1 MRGSLK
7 SVYELVYAMLP
18 LKGKAVASELVFKFT
33 NKPYVYRSRDLHP
46 PGGLKR
52 GVVCFSIDLELAWA
66 WCYARRLKEDFR
78 TIALRE
84 REQVPRI
91 LETLDDL
98 EIPATWAAV
107 GHLFL
112 EECHRGANGLA
123 HPEMPRLQPF
133 RSKHWHFTEG
143 DWYQYDP
150 CTNVSKDSAWY
161 GPDLIEK
168 ILNARI
174 RHELASHG
182 FSHAGFGSYCSPEVA
197 ESELEAS
204 LEAMGRFDVR
214 PSTFVFPGNDPG
226 YLETLARKGFTI
238 ARTFPINWAEISLP
252 ILGKSNIWEVP
263 ESAAV
268 DHEEGTWHTTRR
280 LSRLKKYVERAIEE
294 RLAAHFW
301 FHPSMQ
307 PKELTEVL
315 FPLFEYCAEQR
326 SKGLI
331 DILTMVQLVHE
342 TERAINAERVE

>member
-1 MRGSLK
+1 MRALLK
-7 SVYELVYAMLP
+7 SLYEAFYETLP
-18 LKGKAVASELVFKFT
+18 ARGKVAATELVFKLT

-46 PGGLKR
+46 PGGLKQ
-52 GVVCFSIDLELAWA
+52 GIVCFSIDLELAWA
-66 WCYARRLKEDFR
+66 WCYARTLKEDFR

-91 LETLDDL
+91 LEMLEDL

-112 EECHRGANGLA
+112 EECHRGINGLA
-123 HPEMPRLQPF
+123 HPEMPRLRPF
-133 RSKHWHFTEG
+133 RSEHWHFAAG

-150 CTNVSKDSAWY
+150 CTNVSKDPLWY

-168 ILNARI
+168 ILSARI
-174 RHELASHG
+174 SHELASHG
-182 FSHAGFGSYCSPEVA
+182 FSHAGFGPYCSLEVA

-204 LEAMGRFDVR
+204 LEAMKRFDVR

-226 YLETLARKGFTI
+226 YLDIIARKGFTI

-252 ILGKSNIWEVP
+252 ILGTSGIWEVP

-268 DHEEGTWHTTRR
+268 DLEEEGWHTARR
-280 LSRLKKYVERAIEE
+280 LSRLRKYVDKAMEE
-294 RLAAHFW
+294 RMAAHFW
-301 FHPSMQ
+301 FHPSMR

-315 FPLFEYCAEQR
+315 FPLLKYCAEQR
-326 SKGLI
+326 QKGLI
-331 DILTMVQLVHE
+331 DILTMVKLVHE
-342 TERAINAERVE
+342 TDRAINAERVV